1 VPPAPANPLKEGDE
15 SASKYAN
22 SVSDSRNPPTL
33 DDILRALFVHRVF
46 ARHKRVAP
54 VSIDHDVARSILEKA
69 WATVGNDSVVAP
81 AHVVADLEAVIAAK
95 DVTFKYILV
104 TGLLG
109 KCAEPT
115 VHPRAIQTSSKLK
128 NSYDARSLCHDVVV
142 PFEKTKGDL
151 WGLSNEPFVNKPARH
166 PEHSKDNAQLRNR
179 NLAEKL
185 HQALE
190 FADKASRNDVFGML
204 VHVLRM
210 GKLRAESQITATV
223 DVETTFRRVVDFVE
237 QFLQHSDGGA
247 RLASIVGAF
256 ITLVNEGF
264 TVKVYPPNYSDRFA
278 GTAGDV
284 EIRVDKTVLSAFE
297 CKDRPISLD
306 DIRHGIRKARETG
319 VSEYNFIG
327 TAGLVAGQEDE
338 SHAEILASGANV
350 DLHLFDI
357 RLVAPGWAAA
367 LNPVRRKRF
376 GETVT
381 RILRDEMHRSEAAN
395 QAAELWNQ
403 LK

>member
-1 VPPAPANPLKEGDE
+1 M
-15 SASKYAN
+15 
-22 SVSDSRNPPTL
+22 
-33 DDILRALFVHRVF
+33 
-46 ARHKRVAP
+46 AP
-54 VSIDHDVARSILEKA
+54 VSIDHNAARSILEKA
-69 WATVGNDSVVAP
+69 WATVRNDSVVAP
-81 AHVVADLEAVIAAK
+81 ANVVADLEAVIAAK

-109 KCAEPT
+109 KCAEPA

-128 NSYDARSLCHDVVV
+128 QSYDARSLCHDVVV

-179 NLAEKL
+179 DLAEKL

-190 FADKASRNDVFGML
+190 FAHKESRNDVFAML
-204 VHVLRM
+204 VHVLRL

-278 GTAGDV
+278 RTAGDV
-284 EIRVDKTVLSAFE
+284 EIRFDKTVFSAFE

-306 DIRHGIRKARETG
+306 DIRNGIRKARETG
-319 VSEYNFIG
+319 VSEYCFIG
-327 TAGLVAGQEDE
+327 AASLVAGQEDAIR
-338 SHAEILASGANV
+338 AEILAGGAGV

-357 RLVAPGWAAA
+357 RQVAPGWAAA

-376 GETVT
+376 GELVT
-381 RILRDEMHRSEAAN
+381 RILRDDMHRSEAAN
-395 QAAELWNQ
+395 QAAELWNR